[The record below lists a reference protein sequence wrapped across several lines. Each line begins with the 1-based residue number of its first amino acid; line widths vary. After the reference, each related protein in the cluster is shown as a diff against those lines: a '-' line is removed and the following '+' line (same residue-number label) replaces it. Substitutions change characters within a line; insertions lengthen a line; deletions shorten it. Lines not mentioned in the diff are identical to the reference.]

1 MPDEALFSRFVR
13 HLKQT
18 GLCREQYLRSV
29 LGSSRLSI
37 HPFLTIGV
45 NVPSLEGKESADT
58 IFSEQTLGRLFT
70 YYMPR
75 HADEIKLALFGN
87 NTAKALRVCR
97 IVNFSL
103 QGGMIAKYCPLC
115 SNEDVE
121 NYGFSYWHITHQIP
135 GLNCCAKHAIEL
147 LSVNLP
153 DRPHIDGDFLPAVRE
168 LTSTCS
174 TQEIAFSRFVYQKFM
189 SIQHQDEYYQH
200 IQLLKKLKQVG
211 YLHQSGR
218 CKRQSLV
225 RDIWELTNLFC
236 PSGKK
241 MFPRNPE
248 DFGYVSTLISGGINQ
263 HPFKYLLIEYLLS
276 SKLSNSDSQSA
287 YVKVCQ
293 SPHEDQTR
301 QNCIALLNQSLSL
314 AETSRRSGKSRTYL
328 KLLAVQEGISI
339 NLSPKVLTKEI
350 KDKIAYIAKLGFHR
364 RVIAKTFHVS
374 EGSIEQVISSVE
386 GLVEHRKRC
395 KLESKRRRY
404 KTEIL
409 RALSSNSRATKEYI
423 KQNHY
428 AAFHWLYRHERKWL
442 DRNLPT
448 PQKPK
453 QNPRVDW
460 QKRDREMYTALLNI
474 LQITQESV
482 SNCQL
487 DKLVGG
493 HGWLTRKLDK
503 LPITKMLIT
512 SERRKRLKAAK

>member
-18 GLCREQYLRSV
+18 GLCREQYLLNVFGR
-29 LGSSRLSI
+29 SRLSI

-45 NVPSLEGKESADT
+45 GVASSVATQSAHT
-58 IFSEQTLGRLFT
+58 IFSQQTLGRLFS

-75 HADEIKLALFGN
+75 HANEIELALFDN

-135 GLNCCAKHAIEL
+135 GLNCCAKHAIQL

-153 DRPHIDGDFLPAVRE
+153 DRPHIEGNFLPPVRE
-168 LTSTCS
+168 LTSTCNA
-174 TQEIAFSRFVYQKFM
+174 EEAAFSRFVYQKFK
-189 SIQHQDEYYQH
+189 SIQHHDKPYRH
-200 IQLLKKLKQVG
+200 NQLLNELKRVG
-211 YLHQSGR
+211 YIHQSGR
-218 CKRQSLV
+218 CKRHSLT
-225 RDIWELTNLFC
+225 RDLWELTNSFC
-236 PSGKK
+236 YSGKK
-241 MFPRNPE
+241 MFPKNPE
-248 DFGYVSTLISGGINQ
+248 DFGYVRSLVSGDSNQ

-276 SKLSNSDSQSA
+276 SKSSIGDLQSDYVNVHQST
-287 YVKVCQ
+287 
-293 SPHEDQTR
+293 HEDNIK
-301 QNCIALLNQSLSL
+301 QNCIALLNQSFSL
-314 AETSRRSGKSRTYL
+314 AEASRQSGKSRTYL
-328 KLLAVQEGISI
+328 KLLAIQEGIPI

-364 RVIAKTFHVS
+364 RVIAKSFNVS

-386 GLVEHRKRC
+386 GLVEHRKKC
-395 KLESKRRRY
+395 KFESKRRRY
-404 KTEIL
+404 KAEIL
-409 RALSSNSRATKEYI
+409 RALSSNPWASKEHI

-442 DRNLPT
+442 NQKLPL

-460 QKRDREMYTALLNI
+460 QKRDKEVHKDLQKI
-474 LQITQESV
+474 LQITQESF
-482 SNCQL
+482 SNYQL
-487 DKLVGG
+487 DKLLGG

-512 SERRKRLKAAK
+512 SKLSKQLKVAK